1 MWPRV
6 GPMMTYGI
14 CHLIGLVLYFLM
26 ARRAAR
32 RLELKRRVWIVAGV
46 CYVLG
51 MTLGAKALFDLRHG
65 QFALRA
71 LLDLDHYRAGGL
83 WGGLP
88 AYFALAIPLVL
99 LLTRRRR
106 AGLDLVAAS
115 IPVPWIVGK
124 VGCLLNGCCHGSPCS
139 LPWAVTFGD
148 GARGAPAGVPLH
160 PTQLYEVG
168 LMLVLLGVFAL
179 LRSDRWRGTKLLWFL
194 LIYGLGRAATDFL
207 RGDNPA
213 PIAGPF
219 TLTQVLCL
227 SAALVAFA
235 VLPFVAIA
243 TRKPPAATLSELWL

>member
-1 MWPRV
+1 
-6 GPMMTYGI
+6 MTYGT

-32 RLELKRRVWIVAGV
+32 HLELKRRIWIVTGL
-46 CYVLG
+46 CYLLG
-51 MTLGAKALFDLRHG
+51 MTVGAKALFDLRHG

-71 LLDLDHYRAGGL
+71 LLDHDHYRAGGL

-99 LLTRRRR
+99 LLTKRRR
-106 AGLDLVAAS
+106 AGLDLLAVS

-124 VGCLLNGCCHGSPCS
+124 VGCLLNGCCHGRPCA
-139 LPWAVTFGD
+139 LPWAITFPE
-148 GARGAPAGVPLH
+148 GARGAPPGVPLH

-168 LMLVLLGVFAL
+168 IMLVLLGVFAL

-227 SAALVAFA
+227 SAAVCALA
-235 VLPFVAIA
+235 VLAVIA
-243 TRKPPAATLSELWL
+243 TATHSRPTAATLSELWL

>member
-1 MWPRV
+1 
-6 GPMMTYGI
+6 MTYGT
-14 CHLIGLVLYFLM
+14 CYLAGFVLYFLM

-51 MTLGAKALFDLRHG
+51 MTVGAKTLFDLRHG

-71 LLDLDHYRAGGL
+71 LLDQDHYRAGGL

-99 LLTRRRR
+99 LLTKRRR
-106 AGLDLVAAS
+106 AGLDLLAVS
-115 IPVPWIVGK
+115 IPVPWIIAK
-124 VGCLLNGCCHGSPCS
+124 VGCLLNGCCHGRPCS
-139 LPWAVTFGD
+139 LPWAVTFGE
-148 GARGAPAGVPLH
+148 GARGAPPGVPLH
-160 PTQLYEVG
+160 PTQIYEAG
-168 LMLVLLGVFAL
+168 IMLALLGVFAL

-213 PIAGPF
+213 PIAGPL

-227 SAALVAFA
+227 SAAIVAFA
-235 VLPFVAIA
+235 VLAFIA
-243 TRKPPAATLSELWL
+243 LATHDRPTAATLSELWL